1 MMSKVIRY
9 SSSVH
14 QFVSGGCNVL
24 KSAILTPRRGMFSKL
39 CCCKRGGKGAPD
51 EGGDGDV
58 ELVEEEVVQRN
69 VT

>member
-1 MMSKVIRY
+1 MKWPAV
-9 SSSVH
+9 
-14 QFVSGGCNVL
+14 VL

-39 CCCKRGGKGAPD
+39 CCCKRGGKGAPPPD